1 MAGPTT
7 PTGKTPMQRTK
18 GYDPDPFDVPPLFQS
33 PPKPVAMVRWL
44 VTKYLWPQ
52 SLLWIALGFVVW
64 RFFTPGLDRFTSLGV
79 DDVAILWGRNVALML
94 VVIGGQHYALHIR
107 RTQGT
112 AFKYESRWLAKGR
125 KSFTFND
132 QTRDNMFWTLVSG
145 GSIAALYEAIMF
157 RLYATESIPELSA
170 WWTIALMTFAVFW
183 IEGVHFYANHRLL
196 HVDPLYRWFHA
207 LHHRNVNTG
216 PWTGISMSP
225 GEHLLYLSTP
235 FVFLVLP
242 GAPFIV
248 TFTLVYLLISP
259 SPSHSGFDRFKMFG
273 SDVHGGDYFHN
284 LHHRYFEVNYGML
297 LVPMDKWFGTF
308 HDGSMEAHDEMKS
321 RRRQSAEAADTEAVV
336 GDT

>member
-1 MAGPTT
+1 MAGPAT

-18 GYDPDPFDVPPLFQS
+18 GYDPAPFDVPPLFQS
-33 PPKPVAMVRWL
+33 PPRPIAMVRWL
-44 VTKYLWPQ
+44 VTRFLWPQ
-52 SLLWIALGFVVW
+52 TLLWFALGWVTW
-64 RFFTPGLDRFTSLGV
+64 RFFTPGLDRFANLGA
-79 DDVAILWGRNVALML
+79 DDIALLWGRNLALMIVL
-94 VVIGGQHYALHIR
+94 IGGQHYFLHIR

-112 AFKYESRWLAKGR
+112 DFKYESRWLARGR
-125 KSFTFND
+125 TSFTFDD

-145 GSIAALYEAIMF
+145 GSVAALYEATLF
-157 RLYATESIPELSA
+157 RLYATSSIPELSTGWA
-170 WWTIALMTFAVFW
+170 IALMTLAVPV
-183 IEGVHFYANHRLL
+183 IEGLHFYASHRLL

-216 PWTGISMSP
+216 PWSGISMSP

-259 SPSHSGFDRFKMFG
+259 SPSHSGFDRFRLFG
-273 SDVHGGDYFHN
+273 SDIHGGDYFHN

-297 LVPMDKWFGTF
+297 LVPIDKWLGTF
-308 HDGSMEAHDEMKS
+308 HDGSMEAHEQMKA
-321 RRRQSAEAADTEAVV
+321 RRRKSAEAGDTETVI
-336 GDT
+336 GD